1 MLICR
6 VNSAQ
11 AQRIKALETDVR
23 RLLDENLALR
33 TELIQVKCQVAQK
46 SNSSNLV
53 ETVRNA
59 HKALEKLILDAAGIK
74 NGLGDS
80 LQTGIPLFHVC
91 KINI

>member
-1 MLICR
+1 

-11 AQRIKALETDVR
+11 AQRIKSLETDVR

-53 ETVRNA
+53 QTVRNA
-59 HKALEKLILDAAGIK
+59 HKALEKLLADAAGIK
-74 NGLGDS
+74 NGLEGS
-80 LQTGIPLFHVC
+80 LQTGIHYHVQT
-91 KINI
+91 NM